1 MVFKRLAAWAVLWV
15 LTAAV
20 SAGETDTSQGIL
32 DPAFRT
38 LKVELEGYPF
48 SPPVITLGDPM
59 SRLTVSF
66 DELTE
71 ERRFMRYELIHCDA
85 LWEPEGLVASEFL
98 DGFNEGIVEDYAY
111 SRATLVH
118 YVHYT
123 ITIPNSDVRITETGN
138 YLLRVYDE
146 SDPDV
151 TLLQAR
157 FGVSDFSAG
166 VYAGVSSLTDID
178 ANGSH
183 QQVEFT
189 VDLAH
194 VRGVDDPFNDLKIV
208 VSQNGRPDSEVVLT
222 APQRLMGD
230 RVIYEHLRPLI
241 FPAGNEYR
249 RFETVSTNYPG
260 MGVENIAFAEPIYNM
275 WLYVDT
281 PRAGTPY
288 SYDSTQHGRFFVRE
302 SSSDRDDPFND
313 LKIVV
318 SQNGRPDSE
327 VVLTAPQRL
336 MGDRVIYE
344 HLRPLIFPAGNE
356 YRRFETVSTNYPGM
370 GVENIAFAEP
380 IYNMWLYVD
389 TPRAGTPYSYDS
401 TQHGRFFVR
410 ESSSDRSDTE
420 ADYVMTHFA
429 LEMPELHGADI
440 FIEGDLTQ
448 RRFDPLSRMVYN
460 RSTGRYEQSLLLKQG
475 AYNYRYLAVP
485 SGSLRGE
492 TAPVEGDFHQT
503 TNEYTIKVYH
513 RPRGGRFD
521 RLIGVGSLM
530 SGN

>member
-222 APQRLMGD
+222 APQR
-230 RVIYEHLRPLI
+230 V
-241 FPAGNEYR
+241 
-249 RFETVSTNYPG
+249 
-260 MGVENIAFAEPIYNM
+260 
-275 WLYVDT
+275 
-281 PRAGTPY
+281 
-288 SYDSTQHGRFFVRE
+288 
-302 SSSDRDDPFND
+302 
-313 LKIVV
+313 
-318 SQNGRPDSE
+318 
-327 VVLTAPQRL
+327 

-420 ADYVMTHFA
+420 ADYVMTHFS

-460 RSTGRYEQSLLLKQG
+460 HSTGRYEQSLLLKQG

-513 RPRGGRFD
+513 RPCGGRFD

>member
-48 SPPVITLGDPM
+48 SSPVITLGDPM

-157 FGVSDFSAG
+157 FGVADFSAG

-194 VRGVDDPFNDLKIV
+194 VRG
-208 VSQNGRPDSEVVLT
+208 G
-222 APQRLMGD
+222 
-230 RVIYEHLRPLI
+230 
-241 FPAGNEYR
+241 
-249 RFETVSTNYPG
+249 
-260 MGVENIAFAEPIYNM
+260 
-275 WLYVDT
+275 
-281 PRAGTPY
+281 
-288 SYDSTQHGRFFVRE
+288 
-302 SSSDRDDPFND
+302 DDPFND

>member
-1 MVFKRLAAWAVLWV
+1 MAFSRFAAGLLLWLLAVPAMWADV
-15 LTAAV
+15 
-20 SAGETDTSQGIL
+20 TDTSQGIL

-38 LKVELEGYPF
+38 LKVELDGYPF
-48 SPPVITLGDPM
+48 APPVITLGDPM

-66 DELTE
+66 DELSE

-85 LWEPEGLVASEFL
+85 LWQPEGLVASEFL
-98 DGFNEGIVEDYAY
+98 DGFNEGIVEDYDY

-123 ITIPNSDVRITETGN
+123 ITIPNREVRITETGN

-146 SDPDV
+146 NDPEV

-157 FGVSDFSAG
+157 FGVSDFSAA

-178 ANGSH
+178 ANRSH

-189 VDLAH
+189 VDLTH

-208 VSQNGRPDSEVVLT
+208 VSQNGRTDNEVLLT
-222 APQRLMGD
+222 APQRVMGD

-249 RFETVSTNYPG
+249 RFETVSTTYPG
-260 MGVENIAFAEPIYNM
+260 MGVENIAFASPIYNM

-281 PRAGTPY
+281 PRAGIPY

-302 SSSDRDDPFND
+302 ASSN
-313 LKIVV
+313 
-318 SQNGRPDSE
+318 
-327 VVLTAPQRL
+327 
-336 MGDRVIYE
+336 
-344 HLRPLIFPAGNE
+344 
-356 YRRFETVSTNYPGM
+356 
-370 GVENIAFAEP
+370 
-380 IYNMWLYVD
+380 
-389 TPRAGTPYSYDS
+389 
-401 TQHGRFFVR
+401 
-410 ESSSDRSDTE
+410 RSDTE
-420 ADYVMTHFA
+420 ADYVMTHFSLA
-429 LEMPELHGADI
+429 MPELTDADI
-440 FIEGDLTQ
+440 FIEGDLSQ

-460 RSTGRYEQSLLLKQG
+460 RATGQYEQSLLLKQG
-475 AYNYRYLAVP
+475 AYNYRYLAVS

-513 RPRGGRFD
+513 RPRGTRFD
-521 RLIGVGSLM
+521 RLIGIGTIM

>member
-151 TLLQAR
+151 TILQAR

-222 APQRLMGD
+222 APQRVMGD

-281 PRAGTPY
+281 PRAGT
-288 SYDSTQHGRFFVRE
+288 S
-302 SSSDRDDPFND
+302 
-313 LKIVV
+313 
-318 SQNGRPDSE
+318 
-327 VVLTAPQRL
+327 
-336 MGDRVIYE
+336 
-344 HLRPLIFPAGNE
+344 
-356 YRRFETVSTNYPGM
+356 
-370 GVENIAFAEP
+370 
-380 IYNMWLYVD
+380 
-389 TPRAGTPYSYDS
+389 YSYDS

-460 RSTGRYEQSLLLKQG
+460 HSTGRYEQSLLLKQG

>member
-1 MVFKRLAAWAVLWV
+1 MDFRSHVVWLLAAMAV
-15 LTAAV
+15 TAT
-20 SAGETDTSQGIL
+20 AGEVTDTSQGIL
-32 DPAFRT
+32 DPAFRS
-38 LKVELEGYPF
+38 LKVEMEDAPF
-48 SPPVITLGDPM
+48 APPVITLGDPM

-66 DELTE
+66 DELSE

-85 LWEPEGLVASEFL
+85 RWQPEGLVASEFL

-123 ITIPNSDVRITETGN
+123 ITIPNSEVRITETGN

-146 SDPDV
+146 TDPDV

-178 ANGSH
+178 ANRSH

-194 VRGVDDPFNDLKIV
+194 VRGVDDPFNDLTIV
-208 VSQNGRPDSEVVLT
+208 VSQNGRTDNEVILT
-222 APQRLMGD
+222 APQRVMGD

-241 FPAGNEYR
+241 FDAGNEYR
-249 RFETVSTNYPG
+249 RFETVSTTYPG
-260 MGVENIAFAEPIYNM
+260 MGVETMTFASPIYNA

-281 PRAGTPY
+281 PRSRVPY

-302 SSSDRDDPFND
+302 SSS
-313 LKIVV
+313 
-318 SQNGRPDSE
+318 S
-327 VVLTAPQRL
+327 
-336 MGDRVIYE
+336 
-344 HLRPLIFPAGNE
+344 
-356 YRRFETVSTNYPGM
+356 
-370 GVENIAFAEP
+370 
-380 IYNMWLYVD
+380 
-389 TPRAGTPYSYDS
+389 
-401 TQHGRFFVR
+401 
-410 ESSSDRSDTE
+410 RSDTE
-420 ADYVMTHFA
+420 ADYVLTHFA
-429 LEMPELHGADI
+429 LEMPELPDGDI

-485 SGSLRGE
+485 SGSLRGD
-492 TAPVEGDFHQT
+492 TSPVEGDFHQT
-503 TNEYTIKVYH
+503 TNEYTIKVYN
-513 RPRGGRFD
+513 RPRGSRFD